1 MLFRDFKVVIP
12 LYLLNGWLY
21 VFGLIQTFMNRYIYN
36 LQAPIGINEVL
47 LYMLGYVICIC
58 YFAGPPTPR
67 QPLNITA
74 VSGGNIFLRCPV
86 SGYPVSSTTWQRD
99 GVNLPANY
107 RHTVFSNGTLYIRNV
122 DGNTDKGVFH
132 CSVRNQQNQA
142 ASGKVFVEVM
152 SKLVVPFFTLIV

>member
-1 MLFRDFKVVIP
+1 MMLTAITIMTQNI
-12 LYLLNGWLY
+12 YTLL
-21 VFGLIQTFMNRYIYN
+21 T
-36 LQAPIGINEVL
+36 
-47 LYMLGYVICIC
+47 
-58 YFAGPPTPR
+58 GPPTPR

-99 GVNLPANY
+99 GVNLPTNY
-107 RHTVFSNGTLYIRNV
+107 RHTVFANGTLYIRNV

-132 CSVRNQQNQA
+132 CTVRNQQNQA

-152 SKLVVPFFTLIV
+152 SKLVIKFKIQQINVYLTIFWVFHKEAKWLNPFFKGTKQTKLIIWM